1 MKLNLNSNIFS
12 LNISPV
18 TQTRCI
24 TWVNNNQWNGVL
36 TVHADIYTNKLG
48 TEVSVLCNNLGL
60 GLLAMLFDATGELSV
75 IVLSWVL
82 YVCCKHVQYLPKT
95 AYLILNYIPT

>member
-36 TVHADIYTNKLG
+36 TVHADIYTND
-48 TEVSVLCNNLGL
+48 
-60 GLLAMLFDATGELSV
+60 LARKSPCYAITWD
-75 IVLSWVL
+75 
-82 YVCCKHVQYLPKT
+82 YDC
-95 AYLILNYIPT
+95 